1 MKKQYLIP
9 LTREAELLFDINFLF
24 SGPFDGTIEDT
35 YDEPFE
41 G

>member
-9 LTREAELLFDINFLF
+9 MTREALF